1 MIKTKNG
8 NKENNN
14 SNINNVEDLGNSESQ
29 NLINNNENKID

>member
-8 NKENNN
+8 NKGNNN
-14 SNINNVEDLGNSESQ
+14 SNITNVEDLGNSESQ